1 MAVTIQLRRDTHTN
15 LADANPNIAPGEIII
30 DTTNNRAVVNST
42 SSTLAYNTAI
52 AAGQYLTLDDSNGR
66 ILGGGADEVQLSVK
80 GASTQ
85 SDPIFQVTDSGGT
98 NKILSVTDNDATI
111 CTIENH
117 GETADNVLVVQGK
130 SGQDQDDSGGDL
142 LQVKP
147 DSGDTGRG
155 LTVDH
160 SGNVVIYP
168 MNDTSADNDTNLKVR
183 MSNSA
188 DVGVLIHDPD
198 DALILGVYN
207 TFVRSRQEL
216 ILGQI
221 PDHAVPNPYPKVRS
235 GTFPDNTD
243 DGAQSAYLT
252 TPHFL
257 LQAEGGDTTN
267 QRGKLTLV
275 GNRGVSTTDNA
286 ILIVKNGTDSTPL
299 LKADYG
305 GKLTA
310 NDAVVTQTG
319 RTIAA
324 NSLVRADEMGY
335 GYRVVNLKST
345 NFFYNQASGGSQIA
359 FNPFTNPKQR
369 YYYQSDQGGSIVVG
383 FSVGGIDGNNEGISY
398 TDPDGNTIN
407 VGFHNQ
413 DGALNP
419 QFIFNFQWHMA
430 PGSSFTAFDSNVVT
444 SDDEG
449 DYLSGY
455 VSRMK
460 Y

>member
-1 MAVTIQLRRDTHTN
+1 MAVTIQLRRDTHDN
-15 LADANPNIAPGEIII
+15 LSDANPNIAPGEIII

-52 AAGQYLTLDDSNGR
+52 AAGKFLTLDDSNGR

-85 SDPIFQVTDSGGT
+85 GSPIFQVTDSGGT

-117 GETADNVLVVQGK
+117 GDTADDVLVVQGK

-147 DSGDTGRG
+147 DSDDTGRG

-168 MNDTSADNDTNLKVR
+168 MNDTSANADPNLKVR
-183 MSNSA
+183 MSSSA
-188 DVGVLIHDPD
+188 DVGMLIHDLD
-198 DALILGVYN
+198 DALVLGVYN

-216 ILGQI
+216 VLGQI
-221 PDHAVPNPYPKVRS
+221 PDHAVPNPYPRVRS

-252 TPHFL
+252 TPHFF
-257 LQAEGGDTTN
+257 LQAEGGETTN

-275 GNRGVSTTDNA
+275 GNRGVSTDKNA

-335 GYRVVNLKST
+335 GYRVVNLTST
-345 NFFYNQASGGSQIA
+345 PFFYNQASGGSQVV
-359 FNPFTNPKQR
+359 FNPFTHNPATEDGISDPIR

-383 FSVGGIDGNNEGISY
+383 FSVGGMDGNNEGISY

-407 VGFHNQ
+407 VGF
-413 DGALNP
+413 
-419 QFIFNFQWHMA
+419 
-430 PGSSFTAFDSNVVT
+430 
-444 SDDEG
+444 
-449 DYLSGY
+449 
-455 VSRMK
+455 
-460 Y
+460 